1 MLCFYLSMEGVQYN
15 SLEVQPVELLQRP
28 LPFSFTLGD
37 RYKLTSCTILK
48 NRLSGLFH
56 KE

>member
-1 MLCFYLSMEGVQYN
+1 MLSPYLSMEGVQYN
-15 SLEVQPVELLQRP
+15 SLDVPPVELFQRQLP
-28 LPFSFTLGD
+28 LSFTLGD

-48 NRLSGLFH
+48 NRLFGLFH